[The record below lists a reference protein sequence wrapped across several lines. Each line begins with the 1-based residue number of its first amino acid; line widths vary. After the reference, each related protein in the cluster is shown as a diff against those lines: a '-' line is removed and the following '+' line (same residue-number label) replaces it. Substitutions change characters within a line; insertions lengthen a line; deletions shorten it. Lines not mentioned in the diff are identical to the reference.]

1 MTKRSKSPKE
11 SKEERQG
18 MLGSGLLLINFNNK
32 LIFKNLKLVAKELQ
46 FILKET
52 DNVYSA
58 KIRYL

>member
-1 MTKRSKSPKE
+1 
-11 SKEERQG
+11 

-52 DNVYSA
+52 DDVYSA